1 MKNPF
6 SLFHSEPSTCLSAPM
21 KTNNQSLT
29 QNSGSMRRFLTL
41 FQFLAVA
48 TLVAVLASTSA
59 RAAST
64 WAGGLGNWSSN
75 TSPGWNGTGVP
86 AAGVS
91 ADIGSASKTITLDVA
106 GTTGN
111 LSMTGSTNAQT
122 TLTLTGG
129 LTFNNS
135 GSTSVI
141 ENTDTST
148 GSSNRLSIAG
158 GNIILANDL
167 IIRNTG
173 GSTNTSGAITLS
185 STALITGTG
194 NLTFYNASNSASSGA
209 ITLQGTNTFS
219 GSVLVQKGFVAFS
232 YSGGTSFGNSTNA
245 ITLGSSGNG
254 DATLVNTSSA
264 NTIGNDVSI
273 AAGAGILTLG
283 STSTVSTADTTYS
296 GPVALNGN
304 VTLTSAKTGTASTV
318 YSGNIT
324 ASGALTVGGS
334 TLTNTR
340 TTLKGVNT
348 FTGDTRINSG
358 ILYIGAN
365 SGADSQ
371 ALAKSTVDLN
381 TSDSGTLNFGTV
393 AFNGT
398 ITGITSATFGGL
410 KGSRD
415 LVLTNI
421 SASPAAVAL
430 TIGNNNTD
438 ASYSG
443 GLSGSGGSLIKVG
456 SGTQTL
462 SGTNT
467 YTGATTVNLGTLLV
481 SGSLTSAM
489 TANAGTIGGS
499 GSTTGNVTIGN
510 SAGGSDAFIAP
521 GNGTVGT
528 FTTAGSLSLLSDA
541 TFSFEL
547 NGSSAA
553 ADQLVANG
561 VTINSSAVF
570 SFTLL
575 GDKSGLATQTFKI
588 IDNTSV
594 SNISGV
600 FSNLTAGG
608 IYDAGGGLTFSVS
621 GGGGSYGNDLYLTV
635 ATVPEPATW
644 GLLAFS
650 LTTVLVLRRRRS

>member
-1 MKNPF
+1 
-6 SLFHSEPSTCLSAPM
+6 
-21 KTNNQSLT
+21 
-29 QNSGSMRRFLTL
+29 
-41 FQFLAVA
+41 
-48 TLVAVLASTSA
+48 
-59 RAAST
+59 
-64 WAGGLGNWSSN
+64 
-75 TSPGWNGTGVP
+75 
-86 AAGVS
+86 
-91 ADIGSASKTITLDVA
+91 
-106 GTTGN
+106 
-111 LSMTGSTNAQT
+111 
-122 TLTLTGG
+122 
-129 LTFNNS
+129 
-135 GSTSVI
+135 
-141 ENTDTST
+141 
-148 GSSNRLSIAG
+148 
-158 GNIILANDL
+158 
-167 IIRNTG
+167 
-173 GSTNTSGAITLS
+173 
-185 STALITGTG
+185 
-194 NLTFYNASNSASSGA
+194 
-209 ITLQGTNTFS
+209 
-219 GSVLVQKGFVAFS
+219 
-232 YSGGTSFGNSTNA
+232 
-245 ITLGSSGNG
+245 
-254 DATLVNTSSA
+254 
-264 NTIGNDVSI
+264 
-273 AAGAGILTLG
+273 
-283 STSTVSTADTTYS
+283 
-296 GPVALNGN
+296 
-304 VTLTSAKTGTASTV
+304 VTLTSAKTGTASTI

-324 ASGALTVGGS
+324 SSGALTVGGS

-358 ILYIGAN
+358 NLYIGAN

-381 TSDSGTLNFGTV
+381 ASDSGTLNFGTV
-393 AFNGT
+393 NNGGT
-398 ITGITSATFGGL
+398 IVSITSATFGGL

-415 LVLTNI
+415 LALTNI

-430 TIGNNNTD
+430 TLGNNNTD

-443 GLSGSGGSLIKVG
+443 NLTGSGSLIKVG
-456 SGTQTL
+456 TGAQTL

-467 YTGATTVNLGTLLV
+467 YTGVTTVNLGTLLV
-481 SGSLTSAM
+481 NGSLTSAM
-489 TANAGTIGGS
+489 TANAGTIGGA

-528 FTTAGSLSLLSDA
+528 FTAGGSLSMLSDA
-541 TFSFEL
+541 TYSFEL